1 MSTSIS
7 EIISKRFRE
16 SFDSVNISFAEAARR
31 IGEKSPTRLRDIYH
45 GRQRCPIEV
54 LVQLADLGIDYNYVM
69 TGNNSST
76 DTEHKSSAREV
87 ADPLLTRQ
95 AATSIPLYDLE
106 AAAGDGKDVLD
117 ESESR
122 VFSIDEEIL
131 TPRGIK
137 PEQCVMLSI
146 SGDSMLPT
154 LSDGDVVV
162 VDRTRDMLDD
172 GIFLFEMDGRLR
184 VKRLQRVA
192 GGAYVLISDNE
203 KYQAVIVPPNELNTL
218 RIIGRCVFKV
228 GAIS

>member
-1 MSTSIS
+1 MSTVDGENITP
-7 EIISKRFRE
+7 RLRE
-16 SFDSVNISFAEAARR
+16 ELQRLGLSQAKAAANA
-31 IGEKSPTRLRDIYH
+31 GEKSPHRVKAVLS
-45 GRQRCPIEV
+45 GRQKCPPDLMASFAAMGVDIMFV
-54 LVQLADLGIDYNYVM
+54 L
-69 TGNNSST
+69 TGDRST
-76 DTEHKSSAREV
+76 RDT
-87 ADPLLTRQ
+87 PP
-95 AATSIPLYDLE
+95 AASSIPLYDLE

-122 VFSIDEEIL
+122 AFSIDEEIL
-131 TPRGIK
+131 APRGIK

-162 VDRTRDMLDD
+162 VDRTRDALDD